1 MCGLAGIL
9 GSCVDREIVPRMIEA
24 MKHRGPDSRGD
35 YLSREIHLGHCRL
48 AINDLSE
55 KAGQPFRSEDNAV
68 AVAVNGEIYNYRA
81 IRSALIDKGY
91 RFQSNS
97 DCEVILHAYL
107 DRGLDFI
114 PDLNGMFAIAIW
126 DSREQTLFL
135 IRDRLGIKPLYYT
148 RTDRNVVFASE
159 IKALALCNDVDLSLD
174 MQSFGEYLAFENYFG
189 NRTLNEKIK
198 LVEPGQIVRIRAI
211 SLSLDTSSFWQ
222 PIPSAG
228 EWMEDHDI
236 YRRYLE
242 ISEASVER
250 HLISDVPVGC
260 YLSSG
265 IDSSSIAYWASR
277 KLDGR
282 LRTYTGYFGIDGF
295 YDEATD
301 AKNIAEQY
309 GCANTRVDIL
319 PADVIHHIE
328 KVLYCLD
335 EPRVGMGAF
344 SQYMVAKRASEDVK
358 VILTGHGGDEFFAGY
373 PVFKAIYGK
382 AHLFKSI
389 LFSSPREWMFFVY
402 FTLMPLFRKEIRYF
416 LPNVYPL
423 SSFRHILAEEFRDEL
438 QCRCDIFME
447 PEMLRSKAPDPY
459 QQLIL
464 TYLKFY
470 LPSLFLVEDKIS
482 MVFSLES
489 RTPLCD
495 NELLDFALKIPLSL
509 KLKGFELKHIPRRA
523 MKGKLPEF
531 IYRRPK
537 RGFPTPFVI
546 WFRKELRDFIR
557 CFILDHLSHL
567 PMFDARS
574 VEKMIHDFQH
584 PAFSTPYD
592 EIKAHRIWVLLNLIA
607 YFKNQQTRYQDAA

>member
-1 MCGLAGIL
+1 MCGIAGIL
-9 GSCVDREIVPRMIEA
+9 GSHIDRGIVARMVET
-24 MKHRGPDSRGD
+24 MKHRGPDFRGD
-35 YLSREIHLGHCRL
+35 YLSSEIHLGHCRL

-55 KAGQPFRSEDNAV
+55 RAGQPFRSEDNAV
-68 AVAVNGEIYNYRA
+68 AVAVNGEIYNYRT

-91 RFQSNS
+91 RFQSDS
-97 DCEVILHAYL
+97 DCEVILHAYR
-107 DRGLDFI
+107 DRGLDFV

-126 DSREQTLFL
+126 DNREQALFL

-148 RTDRNVVFASE
+148 QTDRNVLFASE
-159 IKALALCNDVDLSLD
+159 IKALALCHDVDLSLD

-189 NRTLNEKIK
+189 NRTLNEQIK
-198 LVEPGQIVRIRAI
+198 LVEPGQIVKIRVPG
-211 SLSLDTSSFWQ
+211 LSLETHYFWQ
-222 PIPSAG
+222 PVPFSVDGMA
-228 EWMEDHDI
+228 DLDI

-265 IDSSSIAYWASR
+265 IDSSSVAYWASR
-277 KLDGR
+277 KLNGR
-282 LRTYTGYFGIDGF
+282 LKTYTGYFGIDGF

-309 GCANTRVDIL
+309 GCTNTRVDIL
-319 PADVIHHIE
+319 PTDVIDHIE

-344 SQYMVAKRASEDVK
+344 SQYMVAKRASEDVT
-358 VILTGHGGDEFFAGY
+358 VILTGHGGDELFAGY

-382 AHLFKSI
+382 EHVFQSI
-389 LFSSPREWMFFVY
+389 LSSSPREWMFSVY
-402 FTLMPLFRKEIRYF
+402 FTLMPLFRKEVGYF
-416 LPNVYPL
+416 LPNIYPQ
-423 SSFRHILAEEFRDEL
+423 SSLQHVLVDEFRDDL
-438 QCRCDIFME
+438 QRRCDLFVAL
-447 PEMLRSKAPDPY
+447 EMLRRQAPNPY
-459 QQLIL
+459 DQLML

-495 NELLDFALKIPLSL
+495 NELLDFALRIPLSL
-509 KLKGFELKHIPRRA
+509 KLKGFELKHIPRQA
-523 MKGKLPEF
+523 MKGKLPDF
-531 IYRRPK
+531 LYRRPK

-546 WFRKELRDFIR
+546 WFRKELKDFIR
-557 CFILDHLSHL
+557 SFILDHLSDL
-567 PMFDARS
+567 PMFNARS

-584 PAFSTPYD
+584 PAFPTPYD
-592 EIKAHRIWVLLNLIA
+592 EIKAHRIWILLNLIA
-607 YFKNQQTRYQDAA
+607 FFKNQKTRYRDAA

>member
-1 MCGLAGIL
+1 M
-9 GSCVDREIVPRMIEA
+9 
-24 MKHRGPDSRGD
+24 
-35 YLSREIHLGHCRL
+35 
-48 AINDLSE
+48 
-55 KAGQPFRSEDNAV
+55 Q
-68 AVAVNGEIYNYRA
+68 
-81 IRSALIDKGY
+81 KGFS
-91 RFQSNS
+91 FQSNS

-107 DRGLDFI
+107 DRGLDFVSE
-114 PDLNGMFAIAIW
+114 LNGMFAIAIW

-148 RTDRNVVFASE
+148 RTDRNVLFASE
-159 IKALALCNDVDLSLD
+159 IKALAQCNDMELSLD

-189 NRTLNEKIK
+189 NRTLNEQIK
-198 LVEPGQIVRIRAI
+198 LVEPGQIVKIK
-211 SLSLDTSSFWQ
+211 SPGLSLEISYFWQ
-222 PIPSAG
+222 PDLSAVEG
-228 EWMEDHDI
+228 MEDHDV

-242 ISEASVER
+242 IIEASVER

-265 IDSSSIAYWASR
+265 IDSSSVAYWASR

-282 LRTYTGYFGIDGF
+282 LRTYTGYFGINGF

-301 AKNIAEQY
+301 AKNTAEQY
-309 GCANTRVDIL
+309 GCTNTRVDIL
-319 PADVIHHIE
+319 PCDVIDHIE

-344 SQYMVAKRASEDVK
+344 SQYMVAKRASEDVT

-382 AHLFKSI
+382 EHLFKSI
-389 LFSSPREWMFFVY
+389 LCSSPRDWMFFVY
-402 FTLMPLFRKEIRYF
+402 FTLMPLFRKEIGYY
-416 LPNVYPL
+416 LPNIYPL
-423 SSFRHILAEEFRDEL
+423 SSLQHVLTEEFREEL
-438 QCRCDIFME
+438 QRRCDIFMA
-447 PEMLRSKAPDPY
+447 PEMLRSQEPDPY
-459 QQLIL
+459 KQLIL

-482 MVFSLES
+482 MAFSLES

-495 NELLDFALKIPLSL
+495 NQLLDFALKIPLSL
-509 KLKGFELKHIPRRA
+509 KLKGFELKHIPRQA
-523 MKGKLPEF
+523 MKGKLPDF

-546 WFRKELRDFIR
+546 WFRKELKDFVR
-557 CFILDHLSHL
+557 SFILDHLSHL

-607 YFKNQQTRYQDAA
+607 YFRNQKTRYRDAA